1 MNDESFLSYKEYLGV
16 TKGKGHFYRSMLNS
30 FKQGIKELKY
40 IS

>member
-1 MNDESFLSYKEYLGV
+1 MNPSFLIKSILGLQKE
-16 TKGKGHFYRSMLNS
+16 KAIFYRSMLNS